1 MGRSNGFRVLVRGL
15 TSLLV
20 TASVVLV
27 PAVAASSAG
36 PAATVVGCS
45 GETYPPSTRFSPHP
59 HECIVYRGNV
69 EAHYT
74 EIWMQKLHWRGWGGR
89 TTNARGR
96 WHYCGMGSCP
106 SGPLKAKAYRP
117 VFACGRYAYT
127 RMRVHVVVRNYR
139 DSTYWLHLRPC

>member
-1 MGRSNGFRVLVRGL
+1 MGRGNGFRALLLGL
-15 TSLLV
+15 ASLLV

-27 PAVAASSAG
+27 SAVAASSAG
-36 PAATVVGCS
+36 PAPTVIGCS
-45 GETYPPSTRFSPHP
+45 AETYPPSTRFAPHP

-74 EIWMQKLHWRGWGGR
+74 EIWMQKLRWRGWGER
-89 TTNARGR
+89 TANARGR

-117 VFACGRYAYT
+117 ISACGRYAYT
-127 RMRVHVVVRNYR
+127 RMRVHVVVSNYR